1 MVVILLV
8 ILGTVVALAVRYF
21 VIRARRGTSAPSSST
36 GQGAGGTLS
45 WALVIGL
52 TLALVALAA
61 SGRVHWLAP
70 ILGGL
75 APIAVR
81 MLPRL
86 FQRFRAG
93 QFGADT
99 SAGPRTSEVRS
110 AWLRMT
116 LDHDSGHME
125 GEVLLG
131 EHAGKFLSELDFD
144 TLMAIRQEIED
155 GDSLRLLDGWLDRHH
170 PHWRNGDEGGARRGA
185 DDEFDIDSGAMT
197 RAEALRILGLGE
209 EADDDEIRATYKQ
222 LMQKLHPDLGG
233 SDYLASV
240 INRAKEVLLGS

>member
-1 MVVILLV
+1 MMLLVLIV
-8 ILGTVVALAVRYF
+8 ILGTVAALAVRYF
-21 VIRARRGTSAPSSST
+21 VLRTTHGAPNAFKA
-36 GQGAGGTLS
+36 GQGAT
-45 WALVIGL
+45 WALAIGL
-52 TLALVALAA
+52 TLGLVALFF

-75 APIAVR
+75 APLVVR
-81 MLPRL
+81 FLPRL

-99 SAGPRTSEVRS
+99 SADGRTSEVRS

-125 GEVLLG
+125 GEILLG
-131 EHAGKFLSELDFD
+131 EHAGQFLSELDFD
-144 TLMAIRQEIED
+144 ALMALREEIED
-155 GDSLRLLDGWLDRHH
+155 SDSLRLFDAWLDRHH
-170 PHWRNGDEGGARRGA
+170 QDWRSSGEGGQRRGA
-185 DDEFDIDSGAMT
+185 DSEPDIGSGSMT
-197 RAEALRILGLGE
+197 RPEALRILGLGE
-209 EADDDEIRATYKQ
+209 DATDDEIRTAYKQ

-240 INRAKEVLLGS
+240 VNRAKQVLLGS

>member
-1 MVVILLV
+1 MALILIILL
-8 ILGTVVALAVRYF
+8 GTIGALIARYL
-21 VIRARRGTSAPSSST
+21 VIRLRQGPSKPAGAGSS
-36 GQGAGGTLS
+36 QGAT

-52 TLALVALAA
+52 TLGLVALAA

-75 APIAVR
+75 LPIAVR

-99 SAGPRTSEVRS
+99 SAGGRTSEVKS

-144 TLMAIRQEIED
+144 ALMTLRDTIED
-155 GDSLRLLDGWLDRHH
+155 NDSLRLFDAWLDRHH
-170 PHWRNGDEGGARRGA
+170 QHWRNSGDGGQDRQGPQG
-185 DDEFDIDSGAMT
+185 EPEIGSGAMT

-209 EADDDEIRATYKQ
+209 DADESEIRAAYKQ